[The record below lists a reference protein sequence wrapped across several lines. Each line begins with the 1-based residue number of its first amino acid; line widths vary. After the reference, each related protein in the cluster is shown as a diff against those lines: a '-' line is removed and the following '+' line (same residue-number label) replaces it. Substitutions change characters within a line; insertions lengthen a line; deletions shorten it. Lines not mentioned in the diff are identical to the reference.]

1 MIFFSYLFLFL
12 FLSVFFFPFFSRC
25 DGGAHKW
32 FISGLTNR
40 TETFALID
48 HLHRYPASY
57 TRIVKKPRRGANIST
72 EQERALLM
80 AGATAST
87 AATATTTAAT
97 SAATNSGSTSAGAE
111 LKERLELL
119 EKVDVQ
125 TSSEA
130 VMLVHQIRELA
141 ADTLAELNDQAA
153 TIDEMSGDM
162 DRINAAT
169 KKGEQH
175 AKAVDSVVAAMQ
187 SDNND
192 LKEDIAR
199 RIGERT
205 KIDIKERPEA
215 TVPVL
220 WKHKSDLLSRAEL
233 VLNRDN
239 FYFVD
244 LRDNAASQRKKL
256 RKPEPYTN
264 IACLIAR
271 ARPYH
276 VDVRLSKGSRIRF
289 MSARIQTA
297 ITELA
302 MRAEL
307 PSEAIVFEPLVRK
320 FGVDG
325 IVNDVDDIV
334 IEESE
339 SDDVDNATEENDG
352 AANRHPDPDEDV
364 DEPSA
369 PAAKT
374 VVAAV
379 APAAAA
385 NDMSFVR
392 PSQQKRVGAVADPK
406 AASDI
411 AKQDRE
417 VEEIS
422 SVLVELRH
430 VADHMGKEL
439 ERQTQQLEKMNADAD
454 ANNARLARTA
464 QTIDDMVEN

>member
-1 MIFFSYLFLFL
+1 M
-12 FLSVFFFPFFSRC
+12 
-25 DGGAHKW
+25 
-32 FISGLTNR
+32 
-40 TETFALID
+40 
-48 HLHRYPASY
+48 
-57 TRIVKKPRRGANIST
+57 
-72 EQERALLM
+72 
-80 AGATAST
+80 
-87 AATATTTAAT
+87 
-97 SAATNSGSTSAGAE
+97 
-111 LKERLELL
+111 
-119 EKVDVQ
+119 
-125 TSSEA
+125 
-130 VMLVHQIRELA
+130 
-141 ADTLAELNDQAA
+141 
-153 TIDEMSGDM
+153 
-162 DRINAAT
+162 
-169 KKGEQH
+169 
-175 AKAVDSVVAAMQ
+175 
-187 SDNND
+187 
-192 LKEDIAR
+192 
-199 RIGERT
+199 GERT

-244 LRDNAASQRKKL
+244 LRDAAAAQRKKL

-276 VDVRLSKGSRIRF
+276 VDVRLSKGTRIRF

-325 IVNDVDDIV
+325 IVNDVEDVV

-339 SDDVDNATEENDG
+339 RRQRRRTRPTAPPIAIRIQKRTSTSG
-352 AANRHPDPDEDV
+352 AGRACQ
-364 DEPSA
+364 
-369 PAAKT
+369 AASW
-374 VVAAV
+374 
-379 APAAAA
+379 PPPRQQPAA
-385 NDMSFVR
+385 NDHLVCATESAEACWR
-392 PSQQKRVGAVADPK
+392 GRRSEK

-422 SVLVELRH
+422 SVLVELSH

-439 ERQTQQLEKMNADAD
+439 ERQTEQLEKMNADAD

>member
-1 MIFFSYLFLFL
+1 
-12 FLSVFFFPFFSRC
+12 
-25 DGGAHKW
+25 
-32 FISGLTNR
+32 
-40 TETFALID
+40 
-48 HLHRYPASY
+48 
-57 TRIVKKPRRGANIST
+57 
-72 EQERALLM
+72 M

-87 AATATTTAAT
+87 AATATNAAT
-97 SAATNSGSTSAGAE
+97 STATSTGSTSAGAE

-175 AKAVDSVVAAMQ
+175 AKAVDSVVAAMS

-276 VDVRLSKGSRIRF
+276 VDVRLSKGTRIRF

-339 SDDVDNATEENDG
+339 SDDDDNATEENDG

-364 DEPSA
+364 DEPPP

-379 APAAAA
+379 APTAAA

-439 ERQTQQLEKMNADAD
+439 ERQTQQLEKMNAEAD